1 MASQQ
6 SIGVLG
12 AGSWGTA
19 LAILIARNGHPVWLW
34 SHSAQQA
41 ADIAQ
46 RRENSRY
53 LPGITLPD
61 TIDVTADLASLVRNT
76 RDLVIAVPS
85 HAFHDTLVSLRRHA
99 EGPLRVCWG
108 TKGFA

>member
-6 SIGVLG
+6 PVGVLG

-19 LAILIARNGHPVWLW
+19 LAILIARNGHRVWLW

-41 ADIAQ
+41 TEIAQ
-46 RRENSRY
+46 QRETSHY
-53 LPGITLPD
+53 LPGMARPD

-76 RDLVIAVPS
+76 FGLVIAVPS
-85 HAFHDTLVSLRRHA
+85 HAFHNTLVSLRQHA
-99 EGPLRVCWG
+99 
-108 TKGFA
+108 